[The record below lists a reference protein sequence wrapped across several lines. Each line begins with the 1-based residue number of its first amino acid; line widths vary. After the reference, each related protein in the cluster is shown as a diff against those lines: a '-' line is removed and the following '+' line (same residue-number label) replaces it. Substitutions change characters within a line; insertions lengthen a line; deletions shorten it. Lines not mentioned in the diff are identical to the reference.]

1 MNKIYINREKLKK
14 IVEKIMLRIFGI
26 NIVLENN
33 F

>member
-14 IVEKIMLRIFGI
+14 IVEKIMLRIFRI